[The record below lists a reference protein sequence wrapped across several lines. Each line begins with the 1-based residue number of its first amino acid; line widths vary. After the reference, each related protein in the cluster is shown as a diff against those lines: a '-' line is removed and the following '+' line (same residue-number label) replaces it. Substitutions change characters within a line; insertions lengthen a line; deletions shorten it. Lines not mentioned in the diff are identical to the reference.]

1 MEKIIELKN
10 VTKEFKALNRHEGL
24 KGSIK
29 DLFSRDY
36 KIVRAVDNI
45 NLDVVQGEI
54 VGFLG
59 PNGAGKST
67 TIKMMT
73 GVLEPSSGELI
84 INNRVPYKDRT
95 KNSQEIGVVF
105 GQRSQLWWALPLVE
119 SFKLLKDIYQISDK
133 DYNDMLE
140 LYASM
145 VDLESLLHKPVRQM
159 SLGQRTLSDILAAF
173 LHNPKVVF
181 LDEPTIGLDVA
192 MKSKIREMILGL
204 NKKKNTTV
212 ILTTHDMG
220 DVDALCERI
229 VIIDK
234 GKMLYDNDIE
244 HLKKYF
250 GAYRTLKIRL
260 KEDIEEVVKQLNTEL
275 ASYEVSI
282 SNDDTWI
289 SILVNEEKVRVMKVL
304 EMIQES
310 HNIRDMQLEEISTE
324 EVIKKIYEGG
334 TGIDG

>member
-1 MEKIIELKN
+1 
-10 VTKEFKALNRHEGL
+10 
-24 KGSIK
+24 
-29 DLFSRDY
+29 
-36 KIVRAVDNI
+36 
-45 NLDVVQGEI
+45 
-54 VGFLG
+54 
-59 PNGAGKST
+59 
-67 TIKMMT
+67 
-73 GVLEPSSGELI
+73 
-84 INNRVPYKDRT
+84 
-95 KNSQEIGVVF
+95 
-105 GQRSQLWWALPLVE
+105 
-119 SFKLLKDIYQISDK
+119 
-133 DYNDMLE
+133 
-140 LYASM
+140 
-145 VDLESLLHKPVRQM
+145 
-159 SLGQRTLSDILAAF
+159 
-173 LHNPKVVF
+173 
-181 LDEPTIGLDVA
+181 

-310 HNIRDMQLEEISTE
+310 HNVRDMQLEEISTE